1 MCTLT
6 GRRGLSSWGSLPKK
20 LEVQRTGSILAKVE
34 IMKIRLL
41 SVLVGFAISVAL
53 PIFAQQ
59 KDTLDLQTAQQ
70 RDLIGVA
77 DNMPE
82 INSKLPH

>member
-1 MCTLT
+1 
-6 GRRGLSSWGSLPKK
+6 
-20 LEVQRTGSILAKVE
+20 
-34 IMKIRLL
+34 MKIRLL
-41 SVLVGFAISVAL
+41 SVLVGFAISFAL

-59 KDTLDLQTAQQ
+59 KDTLDLQTGQQ

>member
-1 MCTLT
+1 MNA
-6 GRRGLSSWGSLPKK
+6 
-20 LEVQRTGSILAKVE
+20 LEVSQRAFDAWN
-34 IMKIRLL
+34 R
-41 SVLVGFAISVAL
+41 
-53 PIFAQQ
+53 
-59 KDTLDLQTAQQ
+59 QTAQQ